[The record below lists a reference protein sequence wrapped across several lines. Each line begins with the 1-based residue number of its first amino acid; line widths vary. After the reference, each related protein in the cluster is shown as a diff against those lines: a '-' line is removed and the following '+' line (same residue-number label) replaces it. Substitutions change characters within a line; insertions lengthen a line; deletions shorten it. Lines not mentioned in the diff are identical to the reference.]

1 MNTLKVIAALSCG
14 LHLALPA
21 HADTDPQGCS
31 TSMLAGR
38 WLFATGI
45 GHQALANAPPGAG
58 DITALGTMNIR
69 RNGDVEGTF
78 SVTFEGA
85 AFAPGVP
92 YAGTVVVNTDCT
104 GTLSFTTG
112 AGTTRTDSI
121 AVLSRY
127 EIWGMSQDPKN
138 LWTYQ
143 ARRVSDRLGYLPY

>member
-1 MNTLKVIAALSCG
+1 MNRLHILAAITCG
-14 LHLALPA
+14 LLAGPA
-21 HADTDPQGCS
+21 LADGNRDGCS

-45 GHQALANAPPGAG
+45 GHQALANAPPGSG

-78 SVTFEGA
+78 GVTFEGTV
-85 AFAPGVP
+85 FAPSVP
-92 YAGTVVVNTDCT
+92 YAGTVVVNADCT

-112 AGTTRTDSI
+112 NGTTRTDSI

-143 ARRVSDRLGYLPY
+143 VRRASGRLGYLPH